1 LEQPHRLTL
10 SNSTDVASGM
20 WLGARIAALARII
33 HEYRRE
39 AAETEAWRG
48 FSQVRATQAD
58 LRSVAETEREKP
70 RQAMGSAAVAGIQEL
85 SGLGC
90 AIVRYAHPVDYQAS
104 YATSQE
110 SVPPVCVERPR

>member
-1 LEQPHRLTL
+1 MEQPHRLTL

-48 FSQVRATQAD
+48 FSQGARRD
-58 LRSVAETEREKP
+58 E
-70 RQAMGSAAVAGIQEL
+70 
-85 SGLGC
+85 
-90 AIVRYAHPVDYQAS
+90 
-104 YATSQE
+104 
-110 SVPPVCVERPR
+110 